1 METFTKVDG
10 KLEITTTGEINIV
23 TKTKKELE
31 GEKAEIQTKI
41 DHLEIDLSVEQL
53 KIEEKQTKINL
64 L

>member
-10 KLEITTTGEINIV
+10 KLEITTTGEVNIE